1 MKILISDNLNPQC
14 VEILTRDG
22 FEVENRP
29 GIPPADLLAAIG
41 ECDALLVRS
50 ATKVT
55 AEVIAAGRN
64 LKVVGRA
71 GTGVDN
77 IDVQAA
83 TRKGVVVMNTPG
95 GNTVSA
101 AEHAVSMMLSLARN
115 IPQAHASLTGGAWD
129 RKSFTG
135 TEVFEKTVGV
145 IGLGKIG
152 REVAARC
159 KGLGMTAIGYDP
171 VLGADASARLGIEPV
186 TLDELYRRADFITVH
201 TPLTAETT
209 GLLNDAAFE
218 KCKKGVR
225 VVNCARGGIVEEGAL
240 LRALQS
246 GRVAGAALD
255 VFATEP
261 PKGNPLVGHP
271 RVVVTPH
278 LGASTEEAQEKVAIQ
293 IAHAVGDALHGRGYA
308 GVVNSS
314 ALGAML
320 QGEMRPYVSLA
331 EKLGS
336 AAAQLARGK
345 VKKVTIGVAGDQIA
359 GSVEVLKAGVLKGVL
374 SHAVP
379 DPVNVVSA
387 PFLAQEMGLAVGVRQ
402 DPAEDDFPVR
412 VSVTYETDQ
421 DVHELSG
428 VVFGRSAAR
437 LIALDRYRLNVNPE
451 GFLLIYKNLDRPGM
465 LARVGSI
472 LAEHGVNIGEVSL
485 GRSAAGA
492 EALTI
497 MSVDSRVPGAAL
509 DGISRVDGVSGVR
522 VVDLH

>member
-1 MKILISDNLNPQC
+1 MKPADPQILDRNLVKDAAMKILISDNLDPQC
-14 VEILTRDG
+14 VEILTREG

-29 GIPPADLLAAIG
+29 GMPAADLRASIG
-41 ECDALLVRS
+41 QFDALLVRS

-55 AEVIAAGRN
+55 AEVIAAGTN

-77 IDVQAA
+77 IDVPAA
-83 TRKGVVVMNTPG
+83 TRRGVVVMNTPG

-101 AEHAVSMMLSLARN
+101 AEHTVSMMLSLARN

-135 TEVFEKTVGV
+135 TEVFEKTIGV

-159 KGLGMTAIGYDP
+159 KGLAMHVVGYDP
-171 VLGADASARLGIEPV
+171 VLSPDAAAKLGIQPV
-186 TLDELYRRADFITVH
+186 SLDELYRRADFITVH

-209 GLLNDAAFE
+209 GLLDDAAFE

-225 VVNCARGGIVEEGAL
+225 VVNCARGGIIDEAAL
-240 LRALQS
+240 LRALES

-255 VFATEP
+255 VFVAEP
-261 PKGNPLVGHP
+261 PKGNPLIGHP
-271 RVVVTPH
+271 KVIVTPH

-293 IAHAVGDALHGRGYA
+293 IAHAVGDALRGRGYA

-314 ALGAML
+314 ALNMML
-320 QGEMRPYVSLA
+320 QGEVRPYVHLA

-345 VKKVTIGVAGDQIA
+345 VKKVTIGIAGDLA
-359 GSVEVLKAGVLKGVL
+359 ASAEVLKAGVLKGVL

-379 DPVNVVSA
+379 DPVNIVSA
-387 PFLAQEMGLAVGVRQ
+387 PFLAQELGLAVSVRQ
-402 DPAEDDFPVR
+402 DSAEEDFPVR
-412 VSVTYETDQ
+412 VSVGYETESES
-421 DVHELSG
+421 HELSG
-428 VVFGRSAAR
+428 VVFGW
-437 LIALDRYRLNVNPE
+437 
-451 GFLLIYKNLDRPGM
+451 
-465 LARVGSI
+465 
-472 LAEHGVNIGEVSL
+472 
-485 GRSAAGA
+485 
-492 EALTI
+492 
-497 MSVDSRVPGAAL
+497 
-509 DGISRVDGVSGVR
+509 
-522 VVDLH
+522 